1 MDELVTQRPLGRL
14 VAMLA
19 REFTARTV
27 TVLQRH
33 GFTEAGWWLLS
44 ELATA
49 PPGGLPL
56 GEAARRAGLGAST
69 ATALSD
75 RLAEQGLLLR
85 QRCPGNRRLVIA
97 ELTDAGYRGVAT
109 VRAEL
114 NGLFADTYE
123 RLSSTER
130 DSLTRLLT
138 RLLDADAGTSSS
150 EHVPLKPVLRNTT
163 GRGTSPSGR

>member
-1 MDELVTQRPLGRL
+1 MNVDELVTQQPLGRL

-19 REFTARTV
+19 REFAPRTAS
-27 TVLQRH
+27 VLQRH

-49 PPGGLPL
+49 PAGGLPL

-69 ATALSD
+69 TTVLSD
-75 RLAEQGLLLR
+75 QLAERGLLLR

-97 ELTDAGYRGVAT
+97 ALTDAGYRCVAV

-114 NGLFADTYE
+114 NDLFTATYE
-123 RLSSTER
+123 RLSGPER
-130 DSLTRLLT
+130 DTLTRLLT
-138 RLLDADAGTSSS
+138 RLLSAAPGDTHA
-150 EHVPLKPVLRNTT
+150 
-163 GRGTSPSGR
+163 